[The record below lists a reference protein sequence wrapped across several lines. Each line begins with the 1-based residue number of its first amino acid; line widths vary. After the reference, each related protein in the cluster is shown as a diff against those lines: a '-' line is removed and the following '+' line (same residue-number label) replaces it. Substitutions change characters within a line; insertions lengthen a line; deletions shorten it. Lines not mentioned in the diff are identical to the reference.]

1 MRPAIGGGGPRGASG
16 GAIAPVAAA
25 AAVAAAV
32 AHLGH
37 DGARLLAAWRGGA
50 AALRSGASSAA
61 GGAGGLRGQWRGSG
75 SPRAH
80 APSFCADSGGAVA
93 ARGLAGT
100 VAAVAATEAAAAAVA
115 AVGWASAEGATVEAT
130 EAGVGGSGHEVLAA
144 GATEDGAATG
154 IATDEAP
161 VGSAPLPLGLSERG
175 NLEREGRRLGEAP
188 PRRFVLSSACAA
200 AGASCGRL
208 VGRGWLGGTSQSTSS
223 SRSYQ
228 ATSSSSERRPN
239 SSGKAARRLCSWRR
253 SSESS
258 GREGADKYGGRLSS
272 SRKDVRIASANFST
286 TRSVGRL
293 LSLASPSRSSS
304 TCAWTKRRGSGHAGV
319 AFRSAAG
326 LPMRGGRESISAVRF
341 RQAACQLG
349 RV

>member
-1 MRPAIGGGGPRGASG
+1 M
-16 GAIAPVAAA
+16 
-25 AAVAAAV
+25 
-32 AHLGH
+32 
-37 DGARLLAAWRGGA
+37 
-50 AALRSGASSAA
+50 
-61 GGAGGLRGQWRGSG
+61 
-75 SPRAH
+75 
-80 APSFCADSGGAVA
+80 
-93 ARGLAGT
+93 
-100 VAAVAATEAAAAAVA
+100 
-115 AVGWASAEGATVEAT
+115 
-130 EAGVGGSGHEVLAA
+130 
-144 GATEDGAATG
+144 
-154 IATDEAP
+154 
-161 VGSAPLPLGLSERG
+161 GSAPLPLGLSERG

-200 AGASCGRL
+200 AGASCERL
-208 VGRGWLGGTSQSTSS
+208 VGRSWLGGTSPSTSS

-228 ATSSSSERRPN
+228 ATSSSSERPPN

-286 TRSVGRL
+286 TRSIGRL

-319 AFRSAAG
+319 AFRTAAG

-349 RV
+349 GTTAPRRALQWSNFWLGSLPRTLAQVSECVGVGSAKYVAKLQSRVCGGGQFQRTSIDEVVNGRSGGI